1 MAGEGERHEV
11 REKESERAKEQGAM
25 LAQEREEIV
34 PVELK
39 KVFHRVAENTRGE
52 SSSLNESKRRES

>member
-1 MAGEGERHEV
+1 
-11 REKESERAKEQGAM
+11 M